1 MASKD
6 YYKDLGLEKGA
17 SDDQIKRAYR
27 KLAMKYHP
35 DKNQGNKEAEEKFK
49 QINEAYQVL
58 SDPEKKARYDQYGTA
73 DFNGGFG
80 GAGGAGGTYSRQS
93 GAGFIVSAVRR
104 CLSNFR
110 REQAR
115 DAPPRASARC
125 ASL

>member
-58 SDPEKKARYDQYGTA
+58 SDPEKEGKIRSIW
-73 DFNGGFG
+73 N
-80 GAGGAGGTYSRQS
+80 
-93 GAGFIVSAVRR
+93 
-104 CLSNFR
+104 C
-110 REQAR
+110 
-115 DAPPRASARC
+115 
-125 ASL
+125 